1 MVLIIPS
8 FRIKLSAGTY
18 QTQTQISYFVY
29 CVKRGETLFIRF
41 PLGGLTTYP
50 LRYSWNCMKRR
61 TTCVFPI
68 PFCFALQTTP
78 RALINSDVKKIQPRV
93 RIKRSLKAKRFPGVK
108 CANFPPASPK
118 LSDWRQFVRK
128 ARNTFHPRGRVG
140 ANHDANSVSQ
150 IRARAL

>member
-61 TTCVFPI
+61 ITCVFPI

-78 RALINSDVKKIQPRV
+78 RALINSDVKK
-93 RIKRSLKAKRFPGVK
+93 
-108 CANFPPASPK
+108 NPASCSHQALIK
-118 LSDWRQFVRK
+118 SETISWRKMCQLSTCLAETERL
-128 ARNTFHPRGRVG
+128 APICEES
-140 ANHDANSVSQ
+140 A
-150 IRARAL
+150 